1 MSWGRKDIEKPCMWR
16 MPLAGMR
23 RFFYVRDM
31 NIYSSQLTT
40 LVWCLMIYAAHKF
53 LLWPF
58 FYSKNFANC
67 GKTLTFV

>member
-1 MSWGRKDIEKPCMWR
+1 

-40 LVWCLMIYAAHKF
+40 LVWCLMIYAAHNF
-53 LLWPF
+53 YYGRF
-58 FYSKNFANC
+58 FIV
-67 GKTLTFV
+67 KTLPIVEKHLSLCKCIGIVLSRPC